1 MPLLEIR
8 DLEAR
13 VSDKPILRG
22 LSLTVDKGEIH
33 AVMGPNGSG
42 KSTLAQVLAG
52 NPAYEVTGG
61 SVTYDGQ
68 DLLAMEP
75 EARAQAGIFLAFQY
89 PVEIPGVSNAY
100 FLRAAYNEIR
110 KARGEDEVDP
120 LEFAELMDEKLKFVD
135 MDSAMLSRSVNT
147 GFSGGEKKR
156 NEILQMAV
164 LEPKLGILD
173 ETDSGLDIDALRIVA
188 DGVNKLK
195 RPDNAT
201 IVVTH
206 YQRLLNYIVPDYVH
220 VLAHGQI
227 LKSGSKDLALE
238 LEDKGYDWVT
248 GDSASGAAA

>member
-1 MPLLEIR
+1 MLEIK
-8 DLEAR
+8 DLRAK
-13 VSDKPILRG
+13 VGDKEILKG
-22 LSLTVDKGEIH
+22 ITLTVNAGEVH

-52 NPAYEVTGG
+52 NPAYEVIGG
-61 SVTYDGQ
+61 SVTFDGK
-68 DLLAMEP
+68 DLLALQP
-75 EARAQAGIFLAFQY
+75 EERAQAGVFMAFQY

-100 FLRAAYNEIR
+100 FLRSAYNEIR
-110 KARGEDEVDP
+110 KAHGESEVDP
-120 LEFAELMDEKLKFVD
+120 LEFLDLVEEKLRLVD
-135 MDSAMLSRSVNT
+135 MDPEMLNRSVNT

-164 LEPKLGILD
+164 LTPRLAVLD

-206 YQRLLNYIVPDYVH
+206 YQRLLNHIVPDYVH
-220 VLAHGQI
+220 VLSGGRI
-227 LKSGSKDLALE
+227 VKSGGKELALE
-238 LEDKGYDWVT
+238 LEERGYDWIEERQE
-248 GDSASGAAA
+248 ALA